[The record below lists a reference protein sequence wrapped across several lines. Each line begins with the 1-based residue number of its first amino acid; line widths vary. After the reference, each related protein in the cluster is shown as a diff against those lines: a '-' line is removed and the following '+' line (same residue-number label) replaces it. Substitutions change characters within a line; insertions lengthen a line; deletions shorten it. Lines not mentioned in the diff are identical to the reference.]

1 MAPGERYSSAELYDP
16 TTGTFSPTGSMWV
29 ARSGH
34 TATLLGNGMVLLT
47 GSAIAGSGGTGKAEI
62 MAELYDPTTG
72 SSPRPKAWTKL
83 MTQATGLSDGGVLL
97 TGGSTAVVGGSESIA
112 TAELFRP

>member
-1 MAPGERYSSAELYDP
+1 
-16 TTGTFSPTGSMWV
+16 
-29 ARSGH
+29 
-34 TATLLGNGMVLLT
+34 
-47 GSAIAGSGGTGKAEI
+47 

-72 SSPRPKAWTKL
+72 SFTATEG
-83 MTQATGLSDGGVLL
+83 MDEAYDTATGLSDGGVLL